1 MRRIVDDAPDTA
13 SLLAEVV
20 AGSGAEARTA
30 GSAAEALDVLGR
42 WRVDLLLSDIG
53 MPGEDGYSLIQ
64 KVRQRESAQGAKA
77 VPAIAIT
84 AYARAEDRQTALAAG
99 FDMLAKP
106 LDPEELLATVAEVA
120 GRSVPPASC
129 A

>member
-1 MRRIVDDAPDTA
+1 MRRP
-13 SLLAEVV
+13 
-20 AGSGAEARTA
+20 
-30 GSAAEALDVLGR
+30 
-42 WRVDLLLSDIG
+42 
-53 MPGEDGYSLIQ
+53 
-64 KVRQRESAQGAKA
+64 ESAQGAKA

-99 FDMLAKP
+99 FDMHVAKP

-120 GRSVPPASC
+120 GRGVPPVSC